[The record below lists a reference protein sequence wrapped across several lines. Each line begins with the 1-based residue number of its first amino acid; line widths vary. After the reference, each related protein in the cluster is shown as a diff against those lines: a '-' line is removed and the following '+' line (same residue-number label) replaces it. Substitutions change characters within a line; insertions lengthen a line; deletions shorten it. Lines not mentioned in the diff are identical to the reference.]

1 MPVSI
6 VERHGRVCSAS
17 PLMLASNEEL
27 INGNQLHAIAGVP
40 EGPLVYGR
48 MFARA
53 RKAAL
58 GRISYG
64 IAGQSAVLCEWS
76 EVLKCGTPL

>member
-40 EGPLVYGR
+40 EGPSCMG
-48 MFARA
+48 AGS
-53 RKAAL
+53 L
-58 GRISYG
+58 GRIK
-64 IAGQSAVLCEWS
+64 LPWDE
-76 EVLKCGTPL
+76 